1 MKKKDEAYTLRH
13 ILRDIGAEHVLTKPQ
28 NIGEL
33 NP

>member
-1 MKKKDEAYTLRH
+1 MRRDTLRH
-13 ILRDIGAEHVLTKPQ
+13 VLRDIGAEHVLTKPQ